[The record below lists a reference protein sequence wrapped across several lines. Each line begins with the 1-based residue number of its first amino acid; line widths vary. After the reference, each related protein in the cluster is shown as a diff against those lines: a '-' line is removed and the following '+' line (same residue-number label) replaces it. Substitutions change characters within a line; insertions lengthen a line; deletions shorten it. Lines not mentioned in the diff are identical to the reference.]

1 MTDNT
6 DRRGF
11 ERFSM
16 EFVVEVASK
25 GVEEKIF
32 NEKAVLKNISGGGAK
47 FITRNTQRYFLGQL
61 LDLKIYMPGTD
72 DVKGYMKGEATV
84 VRIDPFDSSG
94 IDEKNQGI
102 CIAVEFNA
110 WLNFERIDMENNKE
124 NE

>member
-25 GVEEKIF
+25 DVEEKIF
-32 NEKAVLKNISGGGAK
+32 NEKTVLKDISGGGAK

-61 LDLKIYMPGTD
+61 LDLKIYLPGTD
-72 DVKGYMKGEATV
+72 DVKGYMKGEAIV

-94 IDEKNQGI
+94 IDEKNQGAG
-102 CIAVEFNA
+102 IAIEFND
-110 WLNFERIDMENNKE
+110 WLNFERSDMENKKDE
-124 NE
+124 

>member
-25 GVEEKIF
+25 DVEEKIF
-32 NEKAVLKNISGGGAK
+32 NEKTVLKDISGGGAK

-61 LDLKIYMPGTD
+61 LDLKIYLPGTD

-94 IDEKNQGI
+94 IDEKNQGAG
-102 CIAVEFNA
+102 IAIEFND
-110 WLNFERIDMENNKE
+110 WLNFERSDMENKKDE
-124 NE
+124 

>member
-25 GVEEKIF
+25 DVEEKIF
-32 NEKAVLKNISGGGAK
+32 NEKTVLKDISGGGAK
-47 FITRNTQRYFLGQL
+47 FITRNAQRYFLGQL
-61 LDLKIYMPGTD
+61 LDLKIYLPGTD
-72 DVKGYMKGEATV
+72 DVKGCMKGEATV

-94 IDEKNQGI
+94 IDEKNQGAG
-102 CIAVEFNA
+102 IAIEFND
-110 WLNFERIDMENNKE
+110 WLNFERSDMENKKDE
-124 NE
+124 

>member
-11 ERFSM
+11 ERLSM

-25 GVEEKIF
+25 DVEEKIF
-32 NEKAVLKNISGGGAK
+32 NEKTVLKDISGGGAK

-61 LDLKIYMPGTD
+61 LDLKIYLPGTD
-72 DVKGYMKGEATV
+72 DVKGYMKGEAIV

-94 IDEKNQGI
+94 IDEKNKCAGI
-102 CIAVEFNA
+102 AIEFND
-110 WLNFERIDMENNKE
+110 WLNFERSDMENKKDE
-124 NE
+124 